1 MDPGRLRHTI
11 HIQKPVLAPDAISG
25 NDVIW
30 TDHATKVRAAIMPYQ
45 GREYFQAQQVQ
56 SEATSRI
63 LIRYIADIDTSMRI
77 VWGKRI
83 FNIISIIDPYERH
96 RELQLMCKEGVND
109 G

>member
-1 MDPGRLRHTI
+1 MDPGRLRHSI
-11 HIQKPVLAPDAISG
+11 NIQKPVLAPDAISG

-30 TDHATKVRAAIMPYQ
+30 TDHATKVRAAIMLYQ

-56 SEATSRI
+56 SEATTRI

>member
-1 MDPGRLRHTI
+1 
-11 HIQKPVLAPDAISG
+11 
-25 NDVIW
+25 
-30 TDHATKVRAAIMPYQ
+30 
-45 GREYFQAQQVQ
+45 QQVQ
-56 SEATSRI
+56 SEATTRI

>member
-1 MDPGRLRHTI
+1 
-11 HIQKPVLAPDAISG
+11 
-25 NDVIW
+25 
-30 TDHATKVRAAIMPYQ
+30 
-45 GREYFQAQQVQ
+45 Q
-56 SEATSRI
+56 SEATTRI